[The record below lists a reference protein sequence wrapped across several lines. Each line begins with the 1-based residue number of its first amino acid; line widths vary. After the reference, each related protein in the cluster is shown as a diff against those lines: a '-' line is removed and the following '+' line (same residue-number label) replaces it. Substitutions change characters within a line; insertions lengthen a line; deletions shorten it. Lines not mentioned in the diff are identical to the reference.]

1 MLLSLGLTLSAC
13 SIIISN
19 NNNNKPEIK
28 TTISNQGFN
37 QLEVSATATDI
48 SVKYG
53 DKYNVEYEG
62 HKNLKPTVSRKNG
75 SLTIK
80 KSVSGILSINGDPT
94 ITITDPKRLLTRLYL
109 TIDYYALESIII

>member
-1 MLLSLGLTLSAC
+1 MKNISKKFALIFMLLSLGLTLSAC

-28 TTISNQGFN
+28 TTLSNQGFN

-53 DKYNVEYEG
+53 DKYAVEYEG
-62 HKNLKPTVSRKNG
+62 PNQPLVFTALTEILL
-75 SLTIK
+75 SLLPYQNT
-80 KSVSGILSINGDPT
+80 
-94 ITITDPKRLLTRLYL
+94 Y
-109 TIDYYALESIII
+109 

>member
-37 QLEVSATATDI
+37 QLEVHPTATHI

-53 DKYNVEYEG
+53 YKYKE
-62 HKNLKPTVSRKNG
+62 KNG
-75 SLTIK
+75 YKKIISFFKYMGFHKPETIF
-80 KSVSGILSINGDPT
+80 
-94 ITITDPKRLLTRLYL
+94 
-109 TIDYYALESIII
+109 